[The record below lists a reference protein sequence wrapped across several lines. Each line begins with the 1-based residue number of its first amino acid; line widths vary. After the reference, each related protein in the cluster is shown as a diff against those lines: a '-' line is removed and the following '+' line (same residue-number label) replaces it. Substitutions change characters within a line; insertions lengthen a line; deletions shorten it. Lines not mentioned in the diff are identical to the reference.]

1 MRVDAQV
8 IERDPGVARARMIGA
23 MTAGVLLM
31 AGCGTVTVVSE
42 EAPSYYALCNEKRE
56 AGGVTPGLA
65 ALDCAELAERAGTEN
80 V

>member
-8 IERDPGVARARMIGA
+8 MERDPGVARARMIGA
-23 MTAGVLLM
+23 MTVGVLLM

-56 AGGVTPGLA
+56 AGGVTPELA